1 VLCSAPTST
10 TFTISFSSLVLEH
23 SFSYISSNHHEP
35 VLESTATMSFNLR
48 TPTLALTGLSMC
60 LCLAIIGTAGR
71 SLHVY
76 HNQHSTNP
84 WLLPVWPNHFDTR
97 ELQMLIGTSAGV
109 VVCNA
114 VLVLGLLVKKVK
126 YTLRHCV
133 SKLTT
138 CTAAGKWH
146 GPSLSAS
153 QYGSQHHQHRL
164 HHGHQ
169 LACST
174 QGYSEDV
181 DLPMDVRQA

>member
-1 VLCSAPTST
+1 MYRPCKKSSFIPPTFRLTPWSICILVDQEEECCAVHQLLRLSRSPLAAWCSV
-10 TFTISFSSLVLEH
+10 ILFSS
-23 SFSYISSNHHEP
+23 IKHHEA

-76 HNQHSTNP
+76 YNQHTTNP

-114 VLVLGLLVKKVK
+114 VLVLGLLVKKVRPLLVIG
-126 YTLRHCV
+126 YT
-133 SKLTT
+133 SQLT
-138 CTAAGKWH
+138 
-146 GPSLSAS
+146 
-153 QYGSQHHQHRL
+153 
-164 HHGHQ
+164 
-169 LACST
+169 
-174 QGYSEDV
+174 
-181 DLPMDVRQA
+181 